1 MLAEIR
7 MNWWKRHLYLKNR
20 IVIDLDSINLSSKV
34 QNLNSEF
41 FRGLGKNNL
50 EIETKIKTIRS
61 SNFEENSLRPRLSR
75 SDTKSRSRQPIKNL
89 IWPYVYL
96 NS

>member
-20 IVIDLDSINLSSKV
+20 IVIDLDSINLCSEV

-50 EIETKIKTIRS
+50 EIETKIKTKI
-61 SNFEENSLRPRLSR
+61 
-75 SDTKSRSRQPIKNL
+75 
-89 IWPYVYL
+89 
-96 NS
+96 

>member
-20 IVIDLDSINLSSKV
+20 IVIDLDSINLCPEV

-61 SNFEENSLRPRLSR
+61 SNFARYSWPPRQSR
-75 SDTKSRSRQPIKNL
+75 GDTQRRSKILDSQSKIGYGL
-89 IWPYVYL
+89 MSI
-96 NS
+96 